1 VSGIDAIILAG
12 GMGTRLREVVAD
24 RPKVLATVKTRPFL
38 ARLLD
43 QLAAA
48 QIESVVL
55 STGYMADQIESAIG
69 ETYGGMSIRYSRE
82 PEPLGTAGGLRFALS
97 KTASDPVFALNG
109 DSFCA
114 VDFEEFYEF
123 HCARKARAT
132 ILLTHVKDASRF
144 GRVETDDEGA
154 VRNFEEKGGAT
165 SPGWVNAGI
174 YCLARSV
181 LENLP
186 AGKALSIERDVFPSL
201 TALGLWAFRGGGAF
215 IDIGTPQSYEEA
227 QNFFSDLPKEPLD
240 RKRRGLD
247 KGSLA

>member
-1 VSGIDAIILAG
+1 VSIDAIILAG

-24 RPKVLATVKTRPFL
+24 RPKVLATVKARPFL
-38 ARLLD
+38 TRLLD

-55 STGYMADQIESAIG
+55 STGYRADQIESVIG
-69 ETYGGMSIRYSRE
+69 GTYGGMSIHYSRE
-82 PEPLGTAGGLRFALS
+82 QEPLGTAGGLRLALT

-114 VDFEEFYEF
+114 VDLKQFYEF
-123 HCARKARAT
+123 HCTRKARAT
-132 ILLTHVKDASRF
+132 ILVTHVEEASRF
-144 GRVETDDEGA
+144 GRVQMDNEGA

-181 LENLP
+181 VEDLP
-186 AGKALSIERDVFPSL
+186 AGKALSIERDVFPGL
-201 TALGLWAFRGGGAF
+201 IGLGLWAFRGGGAF
-215 IDIGTPQSYEEA
+215 IDIGTPQSYGEA
-227 QNFFSDLPKEPLD
+227 QNFFE
-240 RKRRGLD
+240 
-247 KGSLA
+247 